1 MIVFGLNLSH
11 DDSCAAVVDG
21 EVRVAIENERLSRI
35 KHNEGRNE
43 FGKMVPFASI
53 HYCCETL
60 GITPADVDLWVVN
73 SVHRSAVDIMRAQ
86 ALGIP
91 AKKIIGLGIPG
102 HHLAHAYSAYYCSP
116 FEDAAV
122 IVVDTNGGYA
132 YRAGTRERT
141 GHYPFPPL
149 QDTRARQ
156 ENYSIYAGRQG
167 HLREVAKDWL
177 RQGEIGIGQL
187 YMLYSAMLQLT
198 PRPSG
203 YYGKDDALAAG
214 GKLMGYAAY
223 DLERTTPPHVWPARG
238 GHLAMAMADF
248 VAMFRKRGFITA
260 VKPGADWNRT
270 WSHQLQRVAT
280 FKPRECDLHD
290 PAYVSLGGE
299 AQRLMEEAF
308 LRIGELAARRTG
320 LTKVCF
326 AGGNAL
332 NITALALEM
341 DQGRFTDIFV
351 QPAANDAGNAIGA
364 AFYGYV
370 SKGGRKRPYLSK
382 PYTSFLGRTYSS
394 RDVAEAL
401 RAMPT
406 PLTFTHVRQPRRE
419 QIASAL
425 KHLLAQRVIAICRG
439 GSEFGPRA
447 LGHRS
452 LLASPRRAAM
462 TTTLNRIKGR
472 EWYRPVAPMVCEEDF
487 ERYFEGPVTRMPF
500 MTLSAR
506 VSPTGRKWIPAAC
519 HVDGSARVQTVSRQ
533 SDPFMHALLKAH
545 EAESGVPV
553 LINTSFNFG
562 GEPIVETPADAI
574 ASFARTKGVAC
585 LLVEDYCLEKRSLG
599 A

>member
-1 MIVFGLNLSH
+1 MIVFGVNLSH

-21 EVRVAIENERLSRI
+21 EVKVAIENERLSRI

-43 FGKMVPFASI
+43 FGKMLPFASI
-53 HYCCETL
+53 QYCCDAL
-60 GITPADVDLWVVN
+60 GITPRDVDLWVVN
-73 SVHRSAVDIMRAQ
+73 SVHRTAVDVMRAQ

-91 AKKIIGLGIPG
+91 ARKIIGLGVPG

-116 FEDAAV
+116 FDDAAV
-122 IVVDTNGGYA
+122 IVVDTNGGYD
-132 YRAGTRERT
+132 YRRGTHERLT
-141 GHYPFPPL
+141 RYPFPPKG
-149 QDTRARQ
+149 DTRLRQ
-156 ENYSIYAGRQG
+156 ENYSVYEGRG
-167 HLREVAKDWL
+167 GRLREVAKDWL

-198 PRPSG
+198 PRPEG

-223 DLERTTPPHVWPARG
+223 DLGRTTPPALWPARG
-238 GHLAMAMADF
+238 AHLAIQMADF
-248 VAMFRKRGFITA
+248 VSLFRKRGFITD
-260 VKPGADWNRT
+260 VKRGVDWSQM
-270 WSHQLQRVAT
+270 WSHQMQRAAT
-280 FKPRECDLHD
+280 FKPRECELRD
-290 PAYVSLGGE
+290 PAYLALGAE
-299 AQRLMEEAF
+299 AQRLMEDAF
-308 LRIGELAARRTG
+308 LRIGALAAQRTG
-320 LTKVCF
+320 LSKVCF

-370 SKGGRKRPYLSK
+370 SKGGRRRPYLTK
-382 PYTSFLGRTYSS
+382 PYTSFLGRTYPSS
-394 RDVAEAL
+394 DVAKALRDVPRPLNFTYL
-401 RAMPT
+401 RQSKKA
-406 PLTFTHVRQPRRE
+406 

-425 KHLLAQRVIAICRG
+425 THLVAERVIAIARG
-439 GSEFGPRA
+439 GAEFGPRA

-462 TTTLNRIKGR
+462 IATLNRIKGR

-506 VSPTGRKWIPAAC
+506 VRPSSRRVIPAAC
-519 HVDGSARVQTVSRQ
+519 HVDGSARVQTVSRE

-545 EAESGVPV
+545 EAETGVPV

-574 ASFARTKGVAC
+574 ASFARTTGVAC
-585 LLVEDYCLEKRSLG
+585 LLVEDYCLQKRGSQG
-599 A
+599 